1 MRDDAEVWV
10 LVRRES
16 LSRFERLATEGDQ
29 AWGERAKALVG
40 DITAANLG
48 LTDEAVA
55 ELGAVDHIVHC
66 AAIYDITADDDE
78 QRAANVEGTR
88 AVIDLARRLDATLHH
103 VSSIAVAGTYH
114 GEFTEDDF
122 DVAQDL
128 PTPYHQTKFEAE
140 LLVRSA
146 TGTAYR
152 VYRPAVVVGD
162 SRTGEMDK
170 IDGPYYFFGL
180 LGKLAVLPRFTPMVL
195 PDTGRTNIV
204 PVDFVVDAIVELMH
218 ADGRDGQTFHLT
230 APKTIGLRGIYRGV
244 AEAAGLPALR
254 GSLPGATATP
264 FLRVTGRAKVL
275 RNMAATQLGIP
286 GEILDV
292 VDLAP
297 TFTSVNTAEALRGT
311 GITVPEF
318 ASYAPQLWRYW
329 AEHLDPDR
337 ARRDDPAGPL
347 VGKHVI
353 ITGAS
358 SGIGRASAIA
368 VAERGA
374 TVFAL
379 ARNAEALDDLI
390 AEIRAAGGQAY
401 AFTCDVT
408 DSTSVE
414 HTVKDILGRF
424 GHVDY
429 LVNNAGRS
437 IRRSVI
443 ASTDRLHDYER
454 VMAVNYFGA
463 VRMVLALLP
472 HWRERRFGH
481 VVNVSSAG
489 VQAQRSEVQRVP
501 AEQGGAGRVRRCGV
515 DGDAVGPHHLHQYPY
530 AAGEDADD
538 RAVAAAEPDSADQPR
553 TRRRHGGARPGGE
566 ARPDRHPGRHA
577 GRLRQLHDPEAVPS
591 RTAPA
596 LPGLSRFGGRRAD
609 ARAASPVAAA
619 ETPGAG
625 CHVVA
630 VRPARSSARA
640 AGARRA
646 LVRRWTAR
654 SGLPQTHDVALGVL
668 EVGRESH
675 FTDRRLLAYRLAAQ
689 RPDGFEGVVN
699 AVHIDRDHRPLGK
712 GRFAFEHASADVPRL
727 GGHTGLGDRPGRH
740 GRVLHLRYLV
750 ELPAESLLVEVPRAL
765 TVAEGHLEMH
775 NATGHF
781 HLLAEVVFGHP
792 LRRVTV

>member
-1 MRDDAEVWV
+1 MARMRYVVTGGTGFIGRRVVSQLLGRADDAEVWV
-10 LVRRES
+10 LVRRGS
-16 LSRFERLATEGDQ
+16 LARFERLALE
-29 AWGERAKALVG
+29 WGARAKPLVG
-40 DITAANLG
+40 DLTAADLG
-48 LTDEAVA
+48 LTDDAVA
-55 ELGAVDHIVHC
+55 ELGSVAHVVHC
-66 AAIYDITADDDE
+66 AAIYDVTAPEDD

-103 VSSIAVAGTYH
+103 VSSIAVAGTYR
-114 GEFTEDDF
+114 GEYTEDDF

-146 TGTAYR
+146 QGLRYR

-170 IDGPYYFFGL
+170 IDGPYYFFGVL
-180 LGKLAVLPRFTPMVL
+180 SKLARLPKFTPIVL

-204 PVDFVVDAIVELMH
+204 PVDYVVDALVALMH
-218 ADGRDGQTFHLT
+218 ADDRDGQTFHLT

-244 AEAAGLPALR
+244 AEAAGLPPLR
-254 GSLPGATATP
+254 GSLPGFTAAP
-264 FLRVTGRAKVL
+264 IVRATGRAKVL

-292 VDLAP
+292 VDLLP
-297 TFTSVNTAEALRGT
+297 TFTSDNTTDALRGT
-311 GITVPEF
+311 GISVTEF
-318 ASYAPQLWRYW
+318 ASYAPKLWRYW

-358 SGIGRASAIA
+358 SGIGRASAVA

-379 ARNAEALDDLI
+379 ARNAEALDDLV
-390 AEIRAAGGQAY
+390 AEIRAGGGQAH

-443 ASTDRLHDYER
+443 NSTERLHDYER

-489 VQAQRSEVQRVP
+489 VQARNPKYSSYLPTKAALDAFADVVATETLSDHITFTNIHMPLVRTPMIVP
-501 AEQGGAGRVRRCGV
+501 SRRLNPVPPISAEHAAAMVVRGLVEKPARIDTPLGTLA
-515 DGDAVGPHHLHQYPY
+515 DFGNYMTPKLSRRILHQLYLGY
-530 AAGEDADD
+530 
-538 RAVAAAEPDSADQPR
+538 PDSAAARGVTPTESSASG
-553 TRRRHGGARPGGE
+553 TRRPKRPVRSGAS
-566 ARPDRHPGRHA
+566 
-577 GRLRQLHDPEAVPS
+577 LRVPKPIK
-591 RTAPA
+591 R
-596 LPGLSRFGGRRAD
+596 
-609 ARAASPVAAA
+609 
-619 ETPGAG
+619 
-625 CHVVA
+625 A
-630 VRPARSSARA
+630 VRLMP
-640 AGARRA
+640 
-646 LVRRWTAR
+646 
-654 SGLPQTHDVALGVL
+654 GV
-668 EVGRESH
+668 H
-675 FTDRRLLAYRLAAQ
+675 W
-689 RPDGFEGVVN
+689 
-699 AVHIDRDHRPLGK
+699 
-712 GRFAFEHASADVPRL
+712 
-727 GGHTGLGDRPGRH
+727 
-740 GRVLHLRYLV
+740 
-750 ELPAESLLVEVPRAL
+750 
-765 TVAEGHLEMH
+765 
-775 NATGHF
+775 
-781 HLLAEVVFGHP
+781 
-792 LRRVTV
+792 

>member
-1 MRDDAEVWV
+1 MARMRYLVTGGTGFIGRRVVSQLLARGGDAEVWV

-16 LSRFERLATEGDQ
+16 LARFERLALE
-29 AWGERAKALVG
+29 WGERAKPLVG
-40 DITAANLG
+40 DLTAADLG
-48 LTDEAVA
+48 LTDDAVA
-55 ELGAVDHIVHC
+55 ELGAVDHVVHC
-66 AAIYDITADDDE
+66 AAIYDITVGEPE

-103 VSSIAVAGTYH
+103 VSSIAVAGTYR
-114 GEFTEDDF
+114 GEYTEDDF

-146 TGTAYR
+146 QGLRYR

-170 IDGPYYFFGL
+170 VDGPYYFFGV
-180 LGKLAVLPRFTPMVL
+180 LGKLARLPKYTPMVL

-204 PVDFVVDAIVELMH
+204 PVDFVVDALVALMH
-218 ADGRDGQTFHLT
+218 AEDRDGQTFHLT

-244 AEAAGLPALR
+244 AEAAGVPPLR
-254 GSLPGATATP
+254 GSLPRSTATP
-264 FLRVTGRAKVL
+264 IVRASGRAKVL
-275 RNMAATQLGIP
+275 RNMVATQLGVP
-286 GEILDV
+286 AEILDV
-292 VDLAP
+292 VDLFP
-297 TFTSVNTAEALRGT
+297 TFTSENATDALRGT
-311 GITVPEF
+311 EISVPEF
-318 ASYAPQLWRYW
+318 ASYAPRLWRYW

-374 TVFAL
+374 RVFAL
-379 ARNAEALDDLI
+379 ARNAEALDDLV
-390 AEIRAAGGQAY
+390 AEIRAAGGHAY

-414 HTVKDILGRF
+414 HTVKDILGQF

-443 ASTDRLHDYER
+443 NSTERLHDYER

-489 VQAQRSEVQRVP
+489 VQARGPKYSSYLPTKAALDAFADVVATETLSDHITFTNIHMPLVRTPMIVPSRRLNPVPPISAEHAAAMVVRGLVEKPARIDTPLGTLADFGNYMTPKLSRRV
-501 AEQGGAGRVRRCGV
+501 
-515 DGDAVGPHHLHQYPY
+515 LHQLYLGY
-530 AAGEDADD
+530 
-538 RAVAAAEPDSADQPR
+538 PDSAA
-553 TRRRHGGARPGGE
+553 ARGVDPSTPSTDR
-566 ARPDRHPGRHA
+566 APSQRPK
-577 GRLRQLHDPEAVPS
+577 
-591 RTAPA
+591 
-596 LPGLSRFGGRRAD
+596 
-609 ARAASPVAAA
+609 
-619 ETPGAG
+619 
-625 CHVVA
+625 
-630 VRPARSSARA
+630 RPAR
-640 AGARRA
+640 
-646 LVRRWTAR
+646 
-654 SGLPQTHDVALGVL
+654 
-668 EVGRESH
+668 
-675 FTDRRLLAYRLAAQ
+675 
-689 RPDGFEGVVN
+689 
-699 AVHIDRDHRPLGK
+699 
-712 GRFAFEHASADVPRL
+712 RFAALRVPGPVKRAVRL
-727 GGHTGLGDRPGRH
+727 VPGVH
-740 GRVLHLRYLV
+740 W
-750 ELPAESLLVEVPRAL
+750 
-765 TVAEGHLEMH
+765 
-775 NATGHF
+775 
-781 HLLAEVVFGHP
+781 
-792 LRRVTV
+792 